1 MSAKKSLLACPFLL
15 KSHQNHWQ
23 CAKYRLKRIND
34 VKQHL
39 RRHHLRP
46 PYCPTCNSTFKNEE
60 ERDRHVRKREC
71 EARTPVEP
79 DGISED
85 HQKILKRR
93 KNSKDSLEEQ
103 WYFIWE
109 TVFPN
114 TTRPYS
120 VYLNPS
126 TLLRQYFCTEGVG
139 IIDNVLNANNAVSWT
154 LPENEADLTKFRAD
168 VLRGAMEKLHDGMN
182 DFMTGAGPQWSPTA
196 LATANREPPA
206 SASSGLADT
215 TGVGPPSDQ
224 VQTYET
230 FHLDTTSLTS
240 FSEIDIEA
248 EGLDGTYQSEND
260 FDQMWDEWSQ
270 RAGE

>member
-1 MSAKKSLLACPFLL
+1 MAAEQSLLACPFLL
-15 KSHQNHWQ
+15 KSHKNHSQ
-23 CAKYRLKRIND
+23 CAKYRLRRIQD

-46 PYCPTCNSTFKNEE
+46 PYCPTCNGTFKNEE
-60 ERDRHVRKREC
+60 ERDCHVRKREC

-85 HQKILKRR
+85 QQNILKRR
-93 KNSKDSLEEQ
+93 RNSKDSLEEQ

-114 TTRPYS
+114 TTRPDS
-120 VYLNPS
+120 VYLNPD
-126 TLLRQYFCTEGVG
+126 TLLRQYFRTEGVS
-139 IIDNVLNANNAVSWT
+139 IIDNFLTANNAVSWM
-154 LPENEADLTKFRAD
+154 LPENEADLAKFRAD

-182 DFMTGAGPQWSPTA
+182 DFMTGAGPQRSPTT
-196 LATANREPPA
+196 LATANHEPPT

-215 TGVGPPSDQ
+215 TGGGPPSDQ
-224 VQTYET
+224 VRTDET
-230 FHLDTTSLTS
+230 SRLDTTSLTS

-248 EGLDGTYQSEND
+248 EGLDGTYQSESH
-260 FDQMWDEWSQ
+260 FDQMWDEWSW
-270 RAGE
+270 GSG